1 MNRFFRV
8 VFLLAIVFGNLLVM
22 PVTPVRAASL
32 PAEINKQFTP
42 LQIDAGGISVLRV
55 TIFNPNTFE
64 LTNAGWTDNLIG
76 VQPGLFIANPANV
89 VNTCGLVGDVTAVPG
104 TTTLA
109 LSNGTVQAQQGA
121 NPGECYVEVNV
132 SSVTPGNL
140 INTIPANNLTSQ
152 GDDGGTIVNISNTTP
167 ASATITVIA
176 VTPPSLSK
184 LFVPTTIFS
193 GETSQ
198 LTIRINNNDTDT
210 NLTGASYTDT
220 LPAGLQIANPNGL
233 TVTNCGAGASVS
245 APANGNTI
253 TLTNGTITP
262 AQDCLVQVDVTGAS
276 GAYLI
281 ANGTAN
287 TIPAGPGGPG
297 SLRTTQGVT
306 NGSPAQAELTI
317 QPVGIAKSFAPGT
330 VDAGDQTT
338 LTITLQNPTGS
349 AYTGVAISDNL
360 NTMGAGYTIAGA
372 PTANTCGFT
381 TINAPLGGTL
391 IQLSGGS
398 IPASATP
405 PTPRGTCVFSI
416 PVQTPLNSTGGTVTN
431 TIPANVLTADQP
443 VTNFLPATAN
453 LTVNRALTGTKAYS
467 PLSIVVGGTSTVTIT
482 LNNASSTALTGVN
495 FTDNLPPNLTVSGTP
510 SSPQCGGTITNTTTS
525 VTLIGGT
532 IPANGNCTVVFN
544 VTSNTAGTYD
554 NAVLANTITNAQ
566 GVGHALFRTNPD
578 LVVVNSSSLPVGLTK
593 TFQTDP
599 IAPGQFSRLRITI
612 TAPAD
617 TSISGINVT
626 DTLPAGLVIAPYPP
640 ALAPTDDCPGGTITA
655 VAGTNVI
662 TFTNTPADVLAAG
675 VGCNIDVRVTSTIP
689 NLYTNTIPANT
700 VVTTEGRSNLN
711 PAVDTIRVTSLTM
724 SKAFYPTHV
733 QAGGR
738 STLTITLQNTTS
750 SPIVN
755 LSMTDNLPGSPT
767 DGIRVAA
774 VPNIVNTCGGTP
786 SAVAGSNLISITGGT
801 IPAQVA
807 GVPGLCTISVD
818 VVGLDSTPVDP
829 STQTNTI
836 PVANVNG
843 IVQST
848 GTAISPF
855 GQAQAT
861 LNIQSLSIGVVKGFN
876 PVLVYGGAFSTMSV
890 QLINPNLNTAL
901 TGITFTDD
909 MTLLGVGIQLANPV
923 NFDVGT
929 CGGVLTGNP
938 GDTSFT
944 FTGGSL
950 LANTSCTLT
959 LRVVMNVN
967 GNLTNRIPAGAV
979 TTFNGVSNPD
989 PTEASLTNLPGVSVS
1004 KTFNPA
1010 QVLTNQASV
1019 LTITIANTGNVPVVN
1034 MGLVDNLP
1042 GTLPDGLEVANP
1054 SNAFTDCGG
1063 LLTALPGSQTVQL
1076 TGGGLTALGNPGDSC
1091 LIRVDVISTRPGVY
1105 INTIPAGRLT
1115 ADGGITN
1122 NNPANATL
1130 TVASNYSL
1138 GNRVWYDTNNNGQI
1152 DFGTEQGISNVRV
1165 QLFNAAGAEIP
1176 VGPDGILGT
1185 GDDGPGGVLTNAN
1198 GYYRFDNLPAGDY
1211 IVRIPNDNFTVG
1223 GTTDALVGYWSSGTT
1238 INASGIPSDSTSN
1251 DPDTDADDSDENGI
1265 TNLSGNSTNYVQ
1277 SAVVTLG
1284 PDGTE
1289 PVGETDLSGGQ
1300 GAPDG
1305 NANMTV
1311 DFGFYRQT
1319 LGDLVF
1325 VDINGDG
1332 DYDAGTDSPL
1342 SGALVQLFSSDGTE
1356 IITGADGIRGTG
1368 DDGFGPDG
1376 IPATGDDGTGGVLTG
1391 APGTYQFA
1399 GLPEGDYIVRVT
1411 PPAGYASTVDTS
1423 SPADTTDP
1431 DTNTDNNDNGAGTGT
1446 GQVSSG
1452 VVTLTPGQGTGGSPG
1467 AANNVVNQ
1475 SSGTTLDPT
1484 VDFGFTTTSF
1494 SLGNRVWFDTNNNGQ
1509 IDFGTESG
1517 ISGVRVE
1524 LYQDNGDGV
1533 FGAGDTFLSFDTTDA
1548 GGYYRFDN
1556 LPAGNYVV
1564 VIPADNFRDV
1574 GGGDTVASDPLAGYW
1589 SSGTTINTSGAISDS
1604 TANDPDTT
1612 PTDSDDNGIS
1622 SISGTSV
1629 GYVAAAAVTL
1639 GPLADEPLNETD
1651 LSGGQGAAD
1660 GRANMTVDFGFYR
1673 QQLGDQVFVDVNRN
1687 GTYDAGDTPLAGA
1700 TVQLYSSD
1708 GTEMETGPDGILGT
1722 SDDGP
1727 GGVTTGAGGTYQFS
1741 GLPQGDYIVRVTPP
1755 VGYTS
1760 TVDTANSGDTTNPND
1775 NINNNDNGIG
1785 GGVGQVSSNPVT
1797 LTPGSVGA
1805 ANNNTVNNASGT
1817 TSNPTVDFGFIGNSG
1832 SFTKTLTGTNETFTT
1847 DPQVAIGEILT
1858 YEILV
1863 NLPIG
1868 TPLDNVTVTD
1878 QMDKGLAFVDCL
1890 FVEVAGVDQTATIC
1904 PPPPPTPP
1912 AQPVVSSITNP
1923 GDSPANPAN
1932 PGRQVVF
1939 TVGNIPTQ
1947 TSATTLLIRYRAI
1960 VLDVIENQDGV
1971 TLNNNVTW
1979 AFTGGSFTTS
1989 APDVE
1994 VIEPDLAINKSAIP
2008 SSGVP
2013 IGTPIQFSITVNHSA
2028 ISSTDAFDVVL
2039 TDILP
2044 PELEYIPCTVVY
2056 AGLAPTT
2063 PPAPAYCPAGTSN
2076 LVFQW
2081 DVFPL
2086 GSTATITFNARL
2098 VASPAT
2104 NTANVAWTSL
2114 PIDPQP
2120 NGLPVQLSVHNARS
2134 TERWYDP
2141 LDDVDVYGVS
2151 ASVVINQGG
2160 TGAGGGGRKVS
2171 DSDLP
2176 DKLPDTGFAPGV
2188 VTLLQ
2193 KQPAEKAYR
2202 AAEVWLEIPRLG
2214 VKMPIVGV
2222 PLLDDKWDVTW
2233 LWNEAGWLE
2242 GTAFPSWSGN
2252 SVLTSHVTLPNGE
2265 DGPFASLGELK
2276 WGDRI
2281 IVHAYGVSYEYEVR
2295 QNRTVSPT
2303 NKSVLQHEDEPWL
2316 TLITCATYNESTGEY
2331 GKRIAI
2337 RAVLVGAEENASS
2350 IGSSKTR

>member
-8 VFLLAIVFGNLLVM
+8 VLLLVFVFGSLLAM

-42 LQIDAGGISVLRV
+42 LQIDAGGVSTLRV
-55 TIFNPNTFE
+55 TIFNPNTFQ
-64 LTNAGWTDNLIG
+64 LTNAGWTDNLVG

-132 SSVTPGNL
+132 SSITPGNL

-152 GDDGGTIVNISNTTP
+152 GDDGGVIVAITNTTP
-167 ASATITVIA
+167 ASATITVNA

-184 LFVPTTIFS
+184 VFVPTTVFS
-193 GETSQ
+193 GETSR

-220 LPAGLQIANPNGL
+220 LPVGLQIANPNGL

-262 AQDCLVQVDVTGAS
+262 AQDCLVEVDITGAS

-287 TIPAGPGGPG
+287 TIPAGPGGSG
-297 SLRTTQGVT
+297 SLQTTQGVT
-306 NGSPAQAELTI
+306 NGSPARAEITI
-317 QPVGIAKSFAPGT
+317 QPVGITKAFAPGM

-338 LTITLQNPTGS
+338 LTITLENPTGS

-381 TINAPLGGTL
+381 TINAPVGGTL

-431 TIPANVLTADQP
+431 TIPANVLAADQP

-453 LTVNRALTGTKAYS
+453 LTVNRALRGTKAYS
-467 PLSIVVGGTSTVTIT
+467 PTSIVVGGTSTVTIT
-482 LNNASSTALTGVN
+482 LINASNTPLTGVN
-495 FTDNLPPNLTVSGTP
+495 FTDNMPANLTVSGTP
-510 SSPQCGGTITNTTTS
+510 VSPQCGGTITSNATS
-525 VTLIGGT
+525 VTLNGGT

-554 NAVLANTITNAQ
+554 NAIAPNVISNDQ
-566 GVGHALFRTNPD
+566 VVGHAGFSTNPD
-578 LVVVNSSSLPVGLTK
+578 LVVINSGSLPVGLTK
-593 TFQTDP
+593 TFLANP
-599 IAPGQFSRLRITI
+599 ISPGQPSALRIRI

-617 TSISGINVT
+617 TDISGITVS

-640 ALAPTDDCPGGTITA
+640 AIAPTDNCPGGTITA
-655 VAGTNVI
+655 VAGTNII
-662 TFTNTPADVLAAG
+662 TFTNTPADVLTRG
-675 VGCNIDVRVTSTIP
+675 TFCDVLVRVTSTIP
-689 NLYTNTIPANT
+689 DLYTNTILANT
-700 VVTTEGRSNLN
+700 VGTSQGRTNLN
-711 PAVDTIRVTSLTM
+711 PAVATIRVTSLTM

-738 STLTITLQNTTS
+738 STLTITFQNTTN

-755 LSMTDNLPGSPT
+755 LSVTDNLPGSPT

-786 SAVAGSNLISITGGT
+786 SAVPGSNLIGITGGT

-818 VVGLDSTPVDP
+818 VVGLDSSPVDP
-829 STQTNTI
+829 SIQTNTI
-836 PVANVNG
+836 PVGNVTG
-843 IVQST
+843 TVQST

-855 GQAQAT
+855 GEAQAT

-876 PVLVYGGAFSTMSV
+876 PVLVYGGAFSTLSV
-890 QLINPNLNTAL
+890 QLINPNLDTAL

-944 FTGGSL
+944 FTGGTL

-967 GNLTNRIPAGAV
+967 GNLTNRIPTGVV

-1010 QVLTNQASV
+1010 QVLTNQATV
-1019 LTITIANTGNVPVVN
+1019 LTISIANTSNVPVVN

-1063 LLTALPGSQTVQL
+1063 VLTAVPGSQAVQL

-1091 LIRVDVISTRPGVY
+1091 IIRVDVISTRPGVY
-1105 INTIPAGRLT
+1105 INTIPTGRLT

-1165 QLFNAAGAEIP
+1165 QLFNSAGAEIP

-1265 TNLSGNSTNYVQ
+1265 TTLAGTTINFVQ

-1325 VDINGDG
+1325 VDINEDG

-1342 SGALVQLFSSDGTE
+1342 AGATVQLYSSDGTE
-1356 IITGADGIRGTG
+1356 INV
-1368 DDGFGPDG
+1368 GPDG
-1376 IPATGDDGTGGVLTG
+1376 IFGTSDDAPGGVITG
-1391 APGTYQFA
+1391 AGGTYQFS

-1467 AANNVVNQ
+1467 AANNVVTQ

-1673 QQLGDQVFVDVNRN
+1673 QQLGDQVFVDVNGN

-1890 FVEVAGVDQTATIC
+1890 LVEVAGVDQTATIC

-1939 TVGNIPTQ
+1939 TVGNIPAQ

-2056 AGLAPTT
+2056 AGLAPTI

-2160 TGAGGGGRKVS
+2160 TDGGGGGRRAS

-2188 VTLLQ
+2188 VTLIQ

-2214 VKMPIVGV
+2214 AKMPIVGV

-2337 RAVLVGAEENASS
+2337 RAVLVGAEENDSS
-2350 IGSSKTR
+2350 IGGSKTR